1 MDRRDKLNAAL
12 GERIRYLREDV
23 LEMSQEV
30 FAQGVGVSRGAVGN
44 WELGKGAKRESLL
57 AIANAYGASFEW
69 LASGRG
75 VRPLRGEDQG
85 DAPAATMGSETGLRG
100 LPAGASPQIDV
111 TAGMGG
117 GGLTLV
123 SEGVPGRRGMTFAAE
138 HIRDFWRL
146 PPSLLSA
153 LGLQSGDIA
162 IFQVQGDSMQPTLNE
177 GDHVFVDTRH
187 RWPSPDGLYAL
198 ADMFGGIVVKRLEV
212 EGAVRPF
219 EGDDTAS
226 AGFAEDAPSAYG
238 EAGGFG
244 DAPQVLSPARLP
256 ADPAD
261 IRIRVISDNPR
272 HPPRS
277 QTLEE
282 TRIIGRV
289 VRKFGVVG

>member
-1 MDRRDKLNAAL
+1 MDRRERLNAAL

-23 LEMSQEV
+23 LEMSQEA

-57 AIANAYGASFEW
+57 AIADAYGASFEW
-69 LASGRG
+69 LASGHG
-75 VRPLRGEDQG
+75 VRPLRGEEPG
-85 DAPAATMGSETGLRG
+85 AAATMGSETGLRG
-100 LPAGASPQIDV
+100 LPEGASPQIDV

-123 SEGVPGRRGMTFAAE
+123 SEGIPGRHGMTFAAE

-146 PPSLLSA
+146 PQGLLSA
-153 LGLQSGDIA
+153 LGLRASDVA
-162 IFQVQGDSMQPTLNE
+162 IFLVQGDSMHPTLSE

-212 EGAVRPF
+212 EGAVRPV
-219 EGDDTAS
+219 
-226 AGFAEDAPSAYG
+226 PG
-238 EAGGFG
+238 EAAP
-244 DAPQVLSPARLP
+244 DAATAEILAPAGP
-256 ADPAD
+256 FAADVAD

-272 HPPRS
+272 HPPRL

-289 VRKFGVVG
+289 IRKFCVAG

>member
-1 MDRRDKLNAAL
+1 MDRREKLNAAL

-23 LEMSQEV
+23 LELSQEA
-30 FAQGVGVSRGAVGN
+30 FARGVGVSRGAVGN

-57 AIANAYGASFEW
+57 AIANVYGASFEW
-69 LASGRG
+69 LASGHG
-75 VRPLRGEDQG
+75 IRPLRGEDAG
-85 DAPAATMGSETGLRG
+85 EAPAATMGSETGLRG
-100 LPAGASPQIDV
+100 LPEGASPQIDV

-117 GGLTLV
+117 GGLTLI
-123 SEGVPGRRGMTFAAE
+123 SEGVPGRHGMTFAAE

-153 LGLQSGDIA
+153 LGLQPGDIA
-162 IFQVQGDSMQPTLNE
+162 IFQVQGDSMQPTLDE

-212 EGAVRPF
+212 EGAVRP
-219 EGDDTAS
+219 
-226 AGFAEDAPSAYG
+226 
-238 EAGGFG
+238 AGGAAAPG
-244 DAPQVLSPARLP
+244 LSEEPGTGYEDEEDGTEAAPQVLPPARLP
-256 ADPAD
+256 ADPAE
-261 IRIRVISDNPR
+261 IRVRVISDNPR

-289 VRKFGVVG
+289 VRRFGAVG